1 MKILE
6 LKAHVV
12 TLSDQECSQI
22 KGGSDGHNSSNVLI
36 IEDIDII

>member
-6 LKAHVV
+6 LKANVV
-12 TLSDQECSQI
+12 ILSTKECSQI
-22 KGGSDGHNSSNVLI
+22 KGGNDGRDSNDFII